1 MSHVFFSF
9 EVDAKIPERFSM
21 QPNISLE
28 EHVNVNLSC
37 LANVGN
43 PNGILTLSKYDITT
57 DQNVTLKESSSVDKK
72 KENCTT
78 MAFLSVPYNISRDDN
93 GIIFRCS
100 SYNGYISSAPFIK
113 EIGPI
118 YVFCKL

>member
-1 MSHVFFSF
+1 MSHGFFSF
-9 EVDAKIPERFSM
+9 EVAAEPPERFSI

-28 EHVNVNLSC
+28 EHDEVDLSC

-43 PNGILTLSKYDITT
+43 PNGKLTLSKHDVIT
-57 DQNVTLKESSSVDKK
+57 DQNVILKESSSVDKK

-78 MAFLSVPYNISRDDN
+78 MALLSVPYNITRDDN

-100 SYNGYISSAPFIK
+100 SHNGYMSSAPSIK

-118 YVFCKL
+118 NVFCKL